1 MTKKKGYPKLRSQ
14 RVSKTW
20 RRKHKRFVAGNNTE
34 RESYS
39 IIFLIV
45 YFFMT
50 LGKLPF
56 SLWKKFFGKNETETE
71 RFLNN
76 VITSAQEGEGK
87 KSEDKGIIDEGIEDE
102 GINEEGKEDEGND
115 GNEGNKGNEGNEG
128 EGDEGEESNGDE
140 GEEKKEEEGKKSK
153 EGKGDEGKKSKLSRK
168 LPTIPE
174 NSSFVKDIP
183 EKTSLEDVL
192 QKECPDPGQC
202 LVFGKLVDE
211 IKRYFENFDFKY
223 VQYNEIKQIGN
234 DSGNGFV
241 LEIPFSKHNYKTY
254 TVLKCAHSSQPEK
267 NKYPDNLY
275 YEAFVGSFVN
285 KWNKQF
291 PCFLETYNIYTIDST
306 LRNMLLRLVT
316 EKKLNTLSTFTT
328 NPFNL
333 LYPFEE
339 VNFNNPT
346 SFLSAKNI
354 NKSCER
360 FEDICILIQHLQNS
374 ITFESYLKKIVDED
388 NTLNKYINFMT
399 FDLIYYLY
407 QIYSCLGTLANDFTH
422 YDLHINN
429 VLLLD
434 LTKSDDLYVK
444 MIYHYADKSSISFYT
459 RYVVKIIDYGR
470 CYVPFSNQLLD
481 ILKNRLDTPNCESNG
496 ENLGYRY
503 LTYPKQYPFINLS
516 KKNISHDLLFCEY
529 CKMYF
534 NIIRFLKNTN
544 IYKNVLDKI
553 YYHHKNVFKDQK
565 IPFGTNEITNP
576 PSNSNKTIFNVIQMH
591 QVLKQILTKNNNT
604 FQLFNSNFY
613 SKKTQIGE
621 MNIYLDE
628 PKKKMEFHSSI

>member
-14 RVSKTW
+14 RLSKTW
-20 RRKHKRFVAGNNTE
+20 RRKHKRFVAGNNTK

-56 SLWKKFFGKNETETE
+56 SLWKKFFGKNEKETETI
-71 RFLNN
+71 LKD

-102 GINEEGKEDEGND
+102 GIIDEGKEGNGD
-115 GNEGNKGNEGNEG
+115 
-128 EGDEGEESNGDE
+128 EGDEGNKDEGDE
-140 GEEKKEEEGKKSK
+140 GDEEKESE
-153 EGKGDEGKKSKLSRK
+153 GDEDNGF
-168 LPTIPE
+168 IPE

-183 EKTSLEDVL
+183 EKSSLEDVL

-254 TVLKCAHSSQPEK
+254 TVLKCAQSSQPEK
-267 NKYPDNLY
+267 TKYPDNLY

-285 KWNKQF
+285 EWNKQF
-291 PCFLETYNIYTIDST
+291 PCFLETYNIYTIDSK
-306 LRNMLLRLVT
+306 LKNVLLT
-316 EKKLNTLSTFTT
+316 YKTLNTLSTFK

-333 LYPFEE
+333 LDPFNE

-374 ITFESYLKKIVDED
+374 ITFESYLKKILVED
-388 NTLNKYINFMT
+388 NTFNKYINFMT

-459 RYVVKIIDYGR
+459 RYIVKIIDYGR

-481 ILKNRLDTPNCESNG
+481 ILKNRIYTPKCESNG
-496 ENLGYRY
+496 EKLGYQY
-503 LTYPKQYPFINLS
+503 LTYPDQYPFINLS
-516 KKNISHDLLFCEY
+516 KKNISHDLLFCAF
-529 CKMYF
+529 CNMYF
-534 NIIRFLKNTN
+534 SKFNSLKNTQ
-544 IYKNVLDKI
+544 IYKTVLDKI
-553 YYHHKNVFKDQK
+553 YYDPFGFPDQT
-565 IPFGTNEITNP
+565 IPFGTKQITQP
-576 PSNSNKTIFNVIQMH
+576 PSNSNKKTICNVIQMH
-591 QVLKQILTKNNNT
+591 EVLKKILTNNNNI
-604 FQLFNSNFY
+604 FQLFNSMNN
-613 SKKTQIGE
+613 SKKRQIGE

-628 PKKKMEFHSSI
+628 PERKMEFHSSI